1 MGKLALRGTTM
12 APPVGAAV
20 QDGDPLP
27 GTATRDVAE
36 QLGDRP
42 SDAYLAEAI
51 AATCAKIGHLMHLV
65 GEDDGLAEELG
76 EWLELEERL
85 WRMALDALARD
96 GVAPGRGPGMMRVI
110 APFMQRNRYI
120 DACGWWVPASGGSSS
135 G

>member
-1 MGKLALRGTTM
+1 MGKLALRGITM
-12 APPVGAAV
+12 APPKGAAV

-27 GTATRDVAE
+27 GVAARDVAE

-42 SDAYLAEAI
+42 SDASLARAI
-51 AATCAKIGHLMHLV
+51 ADACAKVGHLMHLV

-96 GVAPGRGPGMMRVI
+96 GIEVPYLRGL
-110 APFMQRNRYI
+110 
-120 DACGWWVPASGGSSS
+120 S
-135 G
+135 